1 MSAPIFSQPS
11 ISEEA
16 IAAMADTMR
25 SGWIASAPR
34 VQEFERVLSPTFGGL
49 PTRSL
54 TSVTGAIALAPL
66 ACALKPV
73 WLLKI

>member
-25 SGWIASAPR
+25 SGWIASAPL
-34 VQEFERVLSPTFGGL
+34 VQEFER
-49 PTRSL
+49 
-54 TSVTGAIALAPL
+54 ALAPL
-66 ACALKPV
+66 ACALKPI